1 MMNLFR
7 LSADMMH
14 LASILILLA
23 KIKQSRSCV
32 GPFYYFSLF
41 AESVVNIFILF
52 RYLTQDADF
61 ILYCIFDAIYRCCI

>member
-1 MMNLFR
+1 MCCMFRGPNLFFLAFLFSFARHNRRNKKNKKNTIMMNLFR

-32 GPFYYFSLF
+32 G
-41 AESVVNIFILF
+41 
-52 RYLTQDADF
+52 
-61 ILYCIFDAIYRCCI
+61 